1 MHSPA
6 QHVLIADCGST
17 RCDWAVV
24 SLPSQQV
31 DFFAT
36 EGINPLMVSEADFD
50 LWLKH
55 FIDKHIAPRAHPI
68 EHVYFFGAGCIE
80 GSVQRAVQSHFARYF
95 PTAQVLVGS
104 DILATRFAV
113 DPPGPAIIGILG
125 TGANASY
132 FDGIKVH
139 MPIPALGYLLG
150 DEGSGTDL
158 GRALL
163 QRILRQ
169 TLPSELLQDFFNSY
183 PKRPRQIL
191 RELYSYPNPNR
202 YLAQYA
208 RFIHRHRA
216 HPAVR
221 PWLIERFQLY
231 VQYHLTP
238 IKTSYDRRDVYLTG
252 GVATLFVE
260 EIEEVLNRA
269 GFDLCGTCERPI
281 EGLARYALQHG
292 ELSW

>member
-1 MHSPA
+1 VHSPA
-6 QHVLIADCGST
+6 QKVLIADCGST

-24 SLPSQQV
+24 SLPSQQA

-36 EGINPLMVSEADFD
+36 EGINPLMVSDADFD

-55 FIDKHIAPRAHPI
+55 FIDKHIAHRAHHI
-68 EHVYFFGAGCIE
+68 ERVYFFGAGCIE
-80 GSVQRAVQSHFARYF
+80 GSVQRTVQSHLARHF
-95 PTAQVLVGS
+95 PTAQVRVGS

-125 TGANASY
+125 TGANACY
-132 FDGIKVH
+132 YDGQQVH
-139 MPIPALGYLLG
+139 MPIPSLGYLLG
-150 DEGSGTDL
+150 DEGSGADL

-169 TLPSELLQDFFNSY
+169 TLPSELLQDFYNSY
-183 PKRPRQIL
+183 PQRPRQIL
-191 RELYSYPNPNR
+191 RELYSHPKPNR
-202 YLAQYA
+202 HLAQYA
-208 RFIHRHRA
+208 HFVYRHRA

-231 VQYHLTP
+231 VEYHLTP
-238 IKTSYDRRDVYLTG
+238 IKTSYDVRDVYLTG
-252 GVATLFVE
+252 GVAVLFME

-281 EGLARYALQHG
+281 EGLAQYVLRHRV
-292 ELSW
+292 LSW